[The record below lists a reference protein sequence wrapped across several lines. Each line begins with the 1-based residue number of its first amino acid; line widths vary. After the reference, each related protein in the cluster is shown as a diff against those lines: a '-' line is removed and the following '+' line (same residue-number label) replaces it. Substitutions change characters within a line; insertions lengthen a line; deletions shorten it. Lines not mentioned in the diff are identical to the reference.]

1 MARYQAPKISYS
13 TNEVFS
19 AACAAQ
25 RINGEYLKEDKI
37 IYVEDGRVQ
46 TVESVANKKLTSQFL
61 RGDFEI
67 NDEDRALGQEVRQY
81 CHSLTFKILQGKTLS
96 DFEQTMLKIADKETV
111 ASFYDIAVISS
122 LPASYER
129 SKARREQSNRLRDHQ
144 GCLNQAE
151 GTKVD
156 LEIEVMR
163 CNYSNNWDTYYVTA
177 IVDDAVV
184 FFAFRD
190 QIELGSKL
198 RVKGKIK
205 SHKEDRT
212 QLSHVKVMQDGKA
225 CSRTQRQVG

>member
-13 TNEVFS
+13 TIEVFA

-25 RINGEYLKEDKI
+25 RINGEYLKDDKNL
-37 IYVEDGRVQ
+37 YNADGHVAM
-46 TVESVANKKLTSQFL
+46 TLNIANKKLTSKFL
-61 RGDFEI
+61 QGDFEI
-67 NDEDRALGQEVRQY
+67 TDEDREQGQEVRQY

-111 ASFYDIAVISS
+111 DSFYDIAVVSS

-129 SKARREQSNRLRDHQ
+129 SKARLEQSNRLRDHQ

-156 LEIEVMR
+156 LEIEVVR

-177 IVDDAVV
+177 IVENAVV

-190 QIELGSKL
+190 QIEIGSKI
-198 RVKGKIK
+198 RVKGKVK

-212 QLSHVKVMQDGKA
+212 QLSHVKIV
-225 CSRTQRQVG
+225 

>member
-13 TNEVFS
+13 TNEVFA

-25 RINGEYLKEDKI
+25 RINGEYLKDDKN
-37 IYVEDGRVQ
+37 IYDTDGYVAKVEKI
-46 TVESVANKKLTSQFL
+46 ANKKLTSKFL
-61 RGDFEI
+61 QGDFEI
-67 NDEDRALGQEVRQY
+67 TDEDREQGQEVRQY

-96 DFEQTMLKIADKETV
+96 DFEQTMLQIADKETIT
-111 ASFYDIAVISS
+111 SFYDIAVVSS

-129 SKARREQSNRLRDHQ
+129 SKARQEQSSRLRDHQ

-151 GTKVD
+151 GTKVELD
-156 LEIEVMR
+156 IEVVR
-163 CNYSNNWDTYYVTA
+163 CNYSNNWDTNFVTA
-177 IVDDAVV
+177 IVDNAVV

-190 QIELGSKL
+190 KIELGSKI

-212 QLSHVKVMQDGKA
+212 QLSHVKIV
-225 CSRTQRQVG
+225 

>member
-13 TNEVFS
+13 TNEVFA

-25 RINGEYLKEDKI
+25 RINGEYLKDDKNLYDTDG
-37 IYVEDGRVQ
+37 YV
-46 TVESVANKKLTSQFL
+46 TKVEKVANKKLTSQFL

-67 NDEDRALGQEVRQY
+67 CDEDREQGQEVRQY
-81 CHSLTFKILQGKTLS
+81 CNSLTFKILQGKTLS
-96 DFEQTMLKIADKETV
+96 DFEQTMLKIADKDTV
-111 ASFYDIAVISS
+111 DSFYEIAVVSS

-144 GCLNQAE
+144 GCLSQAE
-151 GTKVD
+151 GTKVELD
-156 LEIEVMR
+156 VEVVR
-163 CNYSNNWDTYYVTA
+163 CNYSNNWDTYFVTA
-177 IVDDAVV
+177 IVDGAVV

-190 QIELGSKL
+190 KIELGSKI

-212 QLSHVKVMQDGKA
+212 QLSHVKIV
-225 CSRTQRQVG
+225 

>member
-13 TNEVFS
+13 TDEVFA

-25 RINGEYLKEDKI
+25 RINGEYLKDDKI
-37 IYVEDGRVQ
+37 LYDTDGYVLSVDK
-46 TVESVANKKLTSQFL
+46 VANKKLTSQFL
-61 RGDFEI
+61 RGDFDI

-81 CHSLTFKILQGKTLS
+81 CNSLTFKILQGKTLS

-111 ASFYDIAVISS
+111 DSFYDIAVVSS

-129 SKARREQSNRLRDHQ
+129 SKVRLEQSNRLRDHQ

-151 GTKVD
+151 GTAVD
-156 LEIEVMR
+156 LEIEVVR
-163 CNYSNNWDTYYVTA
+163 CNYSKNWNTYYVTA
-177 IVDDAVV
+177 IVENAVV

-190 QIELGSKL
+190 QIEIGSKI

-212 QLSHVKVMQDGKA
+212 QLSRVKVI
-225 CSRTQRQVG
+225 